1 MRLDQEQEAALRA
14 AIEGVEGE
22 VFLFGSR
29 VDDAARGGD
38 IDILILTRA
47 PAYEL
52 SKRVK
57 RRFAERCDERLDVVV
72 MDPDHLSE
80 EQEAFLEVIERRRVA

>member
-1 MRLDQEQEAALRA
+1 MRLDRLQKAALRA

-38 IDILILTRA
+38 IDLLILTHEE
-47 PAYEL
+47 PYPL

-57 RRFAERCDERLDVVV
+57 RRFSERCEERLDVVV
-72 MDPDHLSE
+72 MDPDHLTR
-80 EQEAFLEVIERRRVA
+80 EQNAFLRVIDRRRL

>member
-38 IDILILTRA
+38 IDLLILTDED
-47 PAYEL
+47 PYSL

-57 RRFAERCDERLDVVV
+57 RRFTERCDERLDVVV

-80 EQEAFLEVIERRRVA
+80 EQEAFLQVIDRRRLS

>member
-1 MRLDQEQEAALRA
+1 MRLDQEQEVALKA

-38 IDILILTRA
+38 IDLLILTHAA
-47 PAYEL
+47 PYEL
-52 SKRVK
+52 SKAVR
-57 RRFAERCDERLDVVV
+57 RRFAERCDERIDVVV
-72 MDPDHLSE
+72 MDPEHLTR
-80 EQEAFLEVIERRRVA
+80 EQDAFLRVIERERLQ